1 MLELENLEQKYKDSE
16 EEVRS
21 ECNHLRKQIASL
33 SKQNREL
40 QTQLL
45 QTRQK
50 LDVKNCEQFT
60 QLKRLEESLK
70 DIRQEVKYASKV
82 LGNNNNTMDMGFN
95 QEEDIVLRQLS
106 ETIKS
111 GPDLSNTMSGQL
123 EQAQLELQ

>member
-95 QEEDIVLRQLS
+95 QEEEIVLRQLS